1 MKTVC
6 YYREYRR
13 MKTVGYQKEDR
24 SVKTA
29 GYQKEDKREESRLAE
44 PVVSYH

>member
-1 MKTVC
+1 MKTAGYQKEDRHV
-6 YYREYRR
+6 
-13 MKTVGYQKEDR
+13 KTAGYQKEDR

>member
-24 SVKTA
+24 SVKTV
-29 GYQKEDKREESRLAE
+29 GYLKEKQKREDSRLLE
-44 PVVSYH
+44 GR